1 MSDVP
6 NQIDWPERAVALAAR
21 KYASAL
27 ESSVARQLL
36 KAAPCKVLI
45 ACSGGADS
53 VFMLCILAAKAEELG
68 LTLHLAHYNH
78 RWRGDESA
86 ADAAFVASLA
96 DAFDLPFSCGERPSG
111 EAAFTETTARALR
124 LEFLRQTAAE
134 HDCEYILFG
143 HQLDD
148 IIETQLQRI
157 ARGCASDGLAAPR
170 PVARFE
176 GRPTHLRPILH
187 LRAGDIRMALNATA
201 IPWREDMSND
211 DVSIARNALRK
222 SIVPELSESLGRD
235 APVGAARS
243 RRLLEEDAAALNAL
257 AREKLPEAFQ
267 HDPRLDR
274 NKLQSVSVALLR
286 RALADWLSGHGL
298 IASVGAPAMD
308 IMIETLLGDRD
319 RFRMSAGE
327 DYILMD
333 SESLTLERG
342 GESEGESALLTATL
356 ESGEPIFLSTGALIQ
371 IEPVKVD
378 EALLQRFRSGQVDQQ
393 VEAFI
398 GDAGEEPYTVR
409 SWQPGDRFTPL
420 GAPGTKK
427 LKDWFIDRRILRAER
442 KLLPIVI
449 NASDEVIWV
458 PGFPPAESCKIQP
471 ATKRALR
478 LTYQARKPL

>member
-6 NQIDWPERAVALAAR
+6 NQIDWPERAAALAAR
-21 KYASAL
+21 KYPSIL
-27 ESSVARQLL
+27 EPSVTHELL

-68 LTLHLAHYNH
+68 LKLHLAHYNH

-96 DAFDLPFSCGERPSG
+96 IAFDLPFSCGERPSG

-134 HDCEYILFG
+134 HACEYIMFG

-148 IIETQLQRI
+148 VIETQLQRI

-170 PVARFE
+170 PVARFD

-187 LRAGDIRMALNATA
+187 LRAGDIRMALNATS
-201 IPWREDMSND
+201 IPWREDLSND

-243 RRLLEEDAAALNAL
+243 RRLLEEDAAALDAL

-274 NKLQSVSVALLR
+274 NKLQSVPLALLR

-308 IMIETLLGDRD
+308 ILIETLLGDRD

-327 DYILMD
+327 DYIVMD
-333 SESLTLERG
+333 AETLSLERG
-342 GESEGESALLTATL
+342 GESAGESALLTATL
-356 ESGEPIFLSTGALIQ
+356 EWSEPIFLSTGALIQ
-371 IEPVKVD
+371 VEPIEVD
-378 EALLQRFRSGQVDQQ
+378 EALLQRLRSGQVDQQ

-398 GDAGEEPYTVR
+398 GDAGEEPFTVR

-427 LKDWFIDRRILRAER
+427 LKDWFIDRRIPQAER
-442 KLLPIVI
+442 KSLPIVI
-449 NASDEVIWV
+449 NSSDEVIWV

-471 ATKRALR
+471 STKRALR